1 MVNKMM
7 VNKIIAEL
15 IIRGYSKAT
24 PNEDILVESTYTE
37 KYPPCVS
44 YTYEER
50 ANTLSALVRSNYE
63 SGGVKFWYYHNSFEE
78 DPPILTLLTFS
89 GGAGYLSWGY
99 TRKDSNDID
108 RLNNDIDRL
117 NKGVLEMP
125 PGSFIQLGDNSNLV
139 YVDDARIYLLACP
152 GDKLRFEVWEYNVGL
167 YTSGEIEGS
176 GEWAKVVIAYGGQG
190 GTAGIIKLYAD
201 SNNKNKIFLDGFNF
215 AGVF

>member
-1 MVNKMM
+1 M

-15 IIRGYSKAT
+15 IIRGHLCEK
-24 PNEDILVESTYTE
+24 PQEDILVESTYTE

-50 ANTLSALVRSNYE
+50 ANTLSALVGSDYE
-63 SGGVKFWYYHNSFEE
+63 SGGVKFWYYFNSFEE

-99 TRKDSNDID
+99 TRKDSH
-108 RLNNDIDRL
+108 DIDRL

-139 YVDDARIYLLACP
+139 YVDDASIYLLACP

-190 GTAGIIKLYAD
+190 GAAGIIKLYAD
-201 SNNKNKIFLDGFNF
+201 GNNKNKIFLDGFNF
-215 AGVF
+215 AGLF